1 MNKERQR
8 DDITWQPALFI
19 HICPACLGI
28 DGRAARL
35 TQQKNDRAL
44 SEREREERGERA
56 AERESVTVRDCETT
70 QVRSSARAKRKAA
83 KDECVTT
90 STQIS

>member
-56 AERESVTVRDCETT
+56 AERESVTVRDCDTGT
-70 QVRSSARAKRKAA
+70 VKCKSKAQSSKR
-83 KDECVTT
+83 
-90 STQIS
+90 